1 MVKIVIG
8 VDRSETAGRALSEGS
23 ALATALGAEVHLVTA
38 FSDGASGPVAIT
50 EERMLAERDLEQ
62 LASRA
67 GLHGAVVHA
76 LPTKPD
82 KAIVQV
88 ATEQQADMIVIGN
101 VGAQGAR
108 RVLGSIASAVV
119 AHAPCS
125 VLVVK
130 TS

>member
-1 MVKIVIG
+1 MKIVIG
-8 VDRSETAGRALSEGS
+8 VDRSARASRALSEG
-23 ALATALGAEVHLVTA
+23 ATLAMALGAEVHLVTA
-38 FSDGASGPVAIT
+38 FSDNARGPVT
-50 EERMLAERDLEQ
+50 VTDERKLAERDLEQ
-62 LASRA
+62 IASRS
-67 GLHGAVVHA
+67 GLRSAVLHA
-76 LPTKPD
+76 LPAKPD

-88 ATEQQADMIVIGN
+88 AAEQGADMIVIGN
-101 VGAQGAR
+101 VGAQGTR